1 MTASGFYHCS
11 VKSVGRAKGRSVVAA
26 AAYRAGVVMMDERTG
41 QIADYR
47 ARDGVLDSF
56 IIAPDNAPAWV
67 QARTWLWNRAE
78 AAEHRVNGRLATEL
92 ELALPHELDAAARKR
107 LLKDFLAP
115 IIERYGVAADVAI
128 HEPGE
133 GRDHRNIH
141 AHVLITNRRLDENGF
156 VEKVEGQ
163 RKDIGMSG
171 FGRSSEAVIEIRKEW
186 EQHVNLAYERAG
198 LDIKV
203 DHRSHEDRGIE
214 QEPTKHL
221 GPTATAMERRGEPSD
236 RGDINREIGERN
248 QALRDRAQLEIEAV
262 KVEAELAAAKML
274 AEMERRDQRAV
285 ETIQQDYAA
294 AAGRRDDIRSELGA
308 AARAAE
314 MEQRK
319 AATGRADDIRPD
331 RSTDIDR
338 QAAQAMQEA
347 HRAAAGRTDDIHP
360 APTVQ
365 PDYAAAK
372 GRVDDIRPLFEAAAA
387 RTTEP
392 AAPIY
397 DRDAAG
403 RMADERII
411 DSAIAAAQEA
421 RQTPEAAPQAEKHG
435 RGAEPAQTP
444 PPSTQEHGSVP
455 DSGLC
460 DADNIGSRIFGGL
473 ASAAEKFV
481 DWLGDVLFPAPPPT
495 RDQAERMERVAE
507 ERQQAHAEQA
517 AQQER
522 TEAQHWL
529 VEEAR
534 RQAARER
541 EEEERAKT
549 AAERYGTP
557 RAQEWDNDRDRDR
570 GYERER

>member
-1 MTASGFYHCS
+1 VS
-11 VKSVGRAKGRSVVAA
+11 
-26 AAYRAGVVMMDERTG
+26 
-41 QIADYR
+41 
-47 ARDGVLDSF
+47 
-56 IIAPDNAPAWV
+56 N
-67 QARTWLWNRAE
+67 ARTVTKTVKGVE
-78 AAEHRVNGRLATEL
+78 KDVTIYGIAAN
-92 ELALPHELDAAARKR
+92 P
-107 LLKDFLAP
+107 
-115 IIERYGVAADVAI
+115 ADVTAL
-128 HEPGE
+128 
-133 GRDHRNIH
+133 R
-141 AHVLITNRRLDENGF
+141 
-156 VEKVEGQ
+156 Q
-163 RKDIGMSG
+163 
-171 FGRSSEAVIEIRKEW
+171 EW

-198 LDIKV
+198 LDIRV
-203 DHRSHEDRGIE
+203 DARSHEDRGIP

-262 KVEAELAAAKML
+262 KAAAELAAAKML

-294 AAGRRDDIRSELGA
+294 AAGRRDDIRSELGT
-308 AARAAE
+308 AARTAE
-314 MEQRK
+314 MEQRRE
-319 AATGRADDIRPD
+319 AIGRTDDIRPD
-331 RSTDIDR
+331 RGAEIDR
-338 QAAQAMQEA
+338 QAEQAMQEA

-360 APTVQ
+360 APNVQ

-387 RTTEP
+387 RVTEP

-403 RMADERII
+403 RMADEKII

-435 RGAEPAQTP
+435 RGAEPIHSP
-444 PPSTQEHGSVP
+444 PQQAQEHGSVP
-455 DSGLC
+455 DSGLH

-473 ASAAEKFV
+473 ARGVEKFV

-507 ERQQAHAEQA
+507 ERQQAHTEQA

-557 RAQEWDNDRDRDR
+557 RVQEWDDDRARDR

>member
-11 VKSVGRAKGRSVVAA
+11 VKSVGRANGRSIVAA
-26 AAYRAGVVMMDERTG
+26 AAYRAGVVLMDERTG
-41 QIADYR
+41 EIADYR
-47 ARDGVLDSF
+47 GRGGVDDSF
-56 IIAPDNAPAWV
+56 IIVPDNAPAWA
-67 QARTWLWNRAE
+67 QARTWLWNRAD
-78 AAEHRVNGRLATEL
+78 AAEPRANGRLATEL
-92 ELALPHELDAAARKR
+92 ELGLPHELTAEQRKE
-107 LLKDFLAP
+107 LVTDFVRQTV
-115 IIERYGVAADVAI
+115 EKYGIAADVAI
-128 HEPGE
+128 HAPGKD
-133 GRDHRNIH
+133 GDHRNHH
-141 AHVLITNRRLDENGF
+141 AHVLFTHRELGPDGF
-156 VEKVEGQ
+156 GEVSNARTVTKTVKGVEKDVTIYGIAANPT
-163 RKDIGMSG
+163 DVT
-171 FGRSSEAVIEIRKEW
+171 AVRHEW

-198 LDIKV
+198 LDIRV
-203 DHRSHEDRGIE
+203 DARSHEDRGIP

-248 QALRDRAQLEIEAV
+248 QALRDRAQLEVEAV
-262 KVEAELAAAKML
+262 KVEAEIAAAKML
-274 AEMERRDQRAV
+274 AEMERRDQRA
-285 ETIQQDYAA
+285 
-294 AAGRRDDIRSELGA
+294 
-308 AARAAE
+308 AE

-319 AATGRADDIRPD
+319 AATGRTDDIRPD
-331 RSTDIDR
+331 RGAEIDR

-347 HRAAAGRTDDIHP
+347 HRVAAGRTDDIHP
-360 APTVQ
+360 EPNVQ

-387 RTTEP
+387 RVTEP

-435 RGAEPAQTP
+435 RAAEPIHSP
-444 PPSTQEHGSVP
+444 PQQAQEHVAAP
-455 DSGLC
+455 ESGLR
-460 DADNIGSRIFGGL
+460 DADNITSRIFGGL

-495 RDQAERMERVAE
+495 KDQAERMERVAE

-557 RAQEWDNDRDRDR
+557 RAQEWDDDRDRDR

>member
-11 VKSVGRAKGRSVVAA
+11 VKSVGRAKGRSIVTA
-26 AAYRAGVVMMDERTG
+26 AAYRAGVQMMDERTG
-41 QIADYR
+41 EIADYR
-47 ARDGVLDSF
+47 ARGGVDDSF
-56 IIAPDNAPAWV
+56 IIVPDNAPAWA
-67 QARTWLWNRAE
+67 QARTWLWNGAD
-78 AAEHRVNGRLATEL
+78 AAEPRANGRLATEL
-92 ELALPHELDAAARKR
+92 ELGLPHELTAEQRKE
-107 LLKDFLAP
+107 LVTDFVRQTV
-115 IIERYGVAADVAI
+115 EKYGIAADVAI
-128 HEPGE
+128 HAPGKE
-133 GRDHRNIH
+133 GDHRNHH
-141 AHVLITNRRLDENGF
+141 AHVLFTHRELGPDGF
-156 VEKVEGQ
+156 GEVSNARTVTKTVKGVEKDVTIYGIAANPADVTALRQ
-163 RKDIGMSG
+163 
-171 FGRSSEAVIEIRKEW
+171 EW

-198 LDIKV
+198 LDIRV
-203 DHRSHEDRGIE
+203 DARSHEDRGIP

-236 RGDINREIGERN
+236 RGDLNREIGERN
-248 QALRDRAQLEIEAV
+248 QALRDRVQLEIEAV
-262 KVEAELAAAKML
+262 KAAAELAAAKML
-274 AEMERRDQRAV
+274 AEMERRDQRAA

-308 AARAAE
+308 AER
-314 MEQRK
+314 
-319 AATGRADDIRPD
+319 TDDIRPD
-331 RSTDIDR
+331 RSAKIDR
-338 QAAQAMQEA
+338 QVEQAMQEA

-360 APTVQ
+360 APNVQ

-387 RTTEP
+387 RVTEP
-392 AAPIY
+392 AVPIY

-435 RGAEPAQTP
+435 RGAEPIHSP
-444 PPSTQEHGSVP
+444 PQQAQEHVAAP
-455 DSGLC
+455 ESGLH

-473 ASAAEKFV
+473 ARGVEKFV

-507 ERQQAHAEQA
+507 ERQQADAEQA

-557 RAQEWDNDRDRDR
+557 RAQEWDNDRERDR